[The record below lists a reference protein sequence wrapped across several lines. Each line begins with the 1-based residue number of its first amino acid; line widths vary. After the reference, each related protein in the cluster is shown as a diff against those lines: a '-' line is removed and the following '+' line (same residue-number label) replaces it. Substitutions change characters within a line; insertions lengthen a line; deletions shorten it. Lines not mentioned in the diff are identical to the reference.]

1 MMDEKMTLAPGLTA
15 SWRSMLSQNIGKWVA
30 ADFLVVG
37 TGRLVHREG
46 VLYAVGNDYL
56 VLCDE
61 DSYLSADLYALK
73 FAVLRENDT

>member
-1 MMDEKMTLAPGLTA
+1 MMMDEKMTLAPGLTA

-30 ADFLVVG
+30 ADFLIG

-56 VLCDE
+56 VL
-61 DSYLSADLYALK
+61 
-73 FAVLRENDT
+73 